1 MSLQITKVKGIPIKI
16 HFTLIIVFVLVSWT
30 LATGFMPRFF
40 PTLNSSDYWLM
51 GITGAFILFFSVL
64 LHELAHS
71 ILSLKYGLK
80 VRQIILFI
88 FGGISDIKE
97 ETKDY
102 RKEFKIAVVGP
113 ITSFALALIFGLV
126 WLLLIQFGGDSAIP
140 AVTSTV
146 TDNNNLSSENRGS
159 TQGMGS
165 GVGGIGGQNE
175 FPVISIISGIMIYA
189 TIINALLGFF
199 NLIPAFP
206 LDGGRMLRAGLI
218 KWKKSYTEATR
229 IAVRVGIGISF
240 GLMAF
245 GFITIFTGSTLGGFW
260 FIIIGWFIQSG
271 AQTYL
276 QQHELSTAL
285 VGVRLI
291 DIMNSKFISVNQSQ
305 TVAEIL
311 RDYFNIYRKS
321 EFPVLDD
328 EGYLVGAITSRQAM
342 GVAEND
348 AGNVKVGDIMV
359 SSRELVIMNGNS
371 RADEALKR
379 IYQENQNRVFVCDD
393 KDYDIIREQYMIPKN
408 NERLQGN
415 ADIKI
420 KLLGIVSKTD
430 LLNVASEREE
440 FDRLA
445 NK

>member
-1 MSLQITKVKGIPIKI
+1 VSLQIAKVKGIPIKI

-30 LATGFMPRFF
+30 LASGFMPRYF
-40 PTLNSSDYWLM
+40 PSLNSISYWIM
-51 GITGAFILFFSVL
+51 GVSGAFILFFSVL
-64 LHELAHS
+64 MHELAHS
-71 ILSLKYGLK
+71 ILSIKYGLK

-97 ETKDY
+97 ETKEY
-102 RKEFKIAVVGP
+102 KKEFKIAVIGP
-113 ITSFALALIFGLV
+113 ITSFALAFIFGLV
-126 WLLLIQFGGDSAIP
+126 WLLLIQLGGEGALP
-140 AVTSTV
+140 AVPTATNGINSTSGET
-146 TDNNNLSSENRGS
+146 GAQ
-159 TQGMGS
+159 QGMEERPGNN
-165 GVGGIGGQNE
+165 GQNE

-189 TIINALLGFF
+189 SIINALLGLF

-218 KWKKSYTEATR
+218 KWKKSYNEATR

-285 VGVRLI
+285 VGVRLK
-291 DIMNSKFISVNQSQ
+291 DIMNTKYISVRQSQ
-305 TVAEIL
+305 TVSEVL

-321 EFPVLDD
+321 EFPVLDA
-328 EGYLVGAITSRQAM
+328 EGRFVGSITSQQAM
-342 GVAEND
+342 SVAENNAKD
-348 AGNVKVGDIMV
+348 VKVGDIMT
-359 SSRELVIMNGNS
+359 SNRELVIMNESS
-371 RADEALKR
+371 RADDALKR
-379 IYQENQNRVFVCDD
+379 IYKENKNRIFVCDD
-393 KDYDIIREQYMIPKN
+393 KSYDTVREIYTSPKN
-408 NERLQGN
+408 DETLLPVNT
-415 ADIKI
+415 DIKI
-420 KLLGIVSKTD
+420 RLLGIISKTD
-430 LLNVASEREE
+430 LLSIASERDE
-440 FDRLA
+440 FERMA